1 MDQWKGRKWTIG
13 PQESM
18 GWIDA
23 FDRRGGPGG
32 GSRHQH
38 IRGGVGRDPLS
49 PGISAASASRRSG
62 SRDGLLRARAP
73 PAELPVARQSR
84 S

>member
-1 MDQWKGRKWTIG
+1 
-13 PQESM
+13 M

-32 GSRHQH
+32 GNRHQH
-38 IRGGVGRDPLS
+38 IRGDVGRDPLS
-49 PGISAASASRRSG
+49 PSISAANASRRSG
-62 SRDGLLRARAP
+62 YPDRLLRARAP